1 MKNQG
6 KGDGQGVENVRTEIR
21 GSISPSTREESIED
35 ASLGFIG
42 LEVEHM
48 DEHVLRQM
56 GSIEEVVLKDHLG
69 HIHVLGGNSGKCQ
82 GSNASIAFPYN
93 EMYLDNDGSLG
104 IHRLEHVEGHQEL
117 SLETTL
123 FTILSTQ
130 GKRRWQRNATFTGLT
145 WQYYYYESTCALQ
158 LECKEVNAAIHID
171 CYYNSLFDV
180 EDNTEA

>member
-1 MKNQG
+1 M
-6 KGDGQGVENVRTEIR
+6 RTEIR

-56 GSIEEVVLKDHLG
+56 GSIEVVLKDHLG

-93 EMYLDNDGSLG
+93 EM
-104 IHRLEHVEGHQEL
+104 
-117 SLETTL
+117 
-123 FTILSTQ
+123 
-130 GKRRWQRNATFTGLT
+130 
-145 WQYYYYESTCALQ
+145 
-158 LECKEVNAAIHID
+158 
-171 CYYNSLFDV
+171 
-180 EDNTEA
+180 